1 MTTRPARGAA
11 RLAAILDSLPDALLL
26 VDSRGIVV
34 NANTRALDL
43 FETPDGPLV
52 GRPIGDVLT
61 QFDVGKVVGR
71 SRRRK
76 DRRGDRTEPDRLTG
90 RRTDGTTFGCDVST
104 SFLSSSGE
112 EDLLVVVIRA
122 SSAAATTSTVTED
135 TGEVARQAQ
144 QTELI
149 LRAASEAIVGVDS
162 QGKIILANPAAA
174 RMLRCKAGELAGRDL
189 HELAHHSR
197 ADGSSYPRDE
207 SPLVE
212 TLRTGRR
219 AKSREEVLWRRDGSM
234 ITVAMTTFPATDGS
248 SLTGAIITYTDR
260 SDLIA
265 ARKRRDELIHVMR
278 RELGRP
284 LRRARN
290 DLARVAAGEY
300 GELPATAQGAL
311 DELGTALD
319 RLVRIVND
327 SLDQDRTE
335 VGKTPLTIERIEAA
349 KLIQLAIEATSAAA
363 DAAGVRIT
371 NDADGVGIDADPDR
385 LGKALATVLQTAVRS
400 APAGSAVTVVAKR
413 RGEQLRIVIRGTG
426 TGLPPRIME
435 RHPTYDDRDDIEA
448 AIMLARRTVEQHG
461 GRMVLNSSAADGTT
475 CSIELPLPT
484 PPQIDA
490 ATIIQVRP
498 GSTGEQIAI
507 SDSGALRRPS
517 GIPAQPE
524 PARIVQ
530 ARPLPDQPAAAAISA
545 AAASATTP
553 PVSAS
558 PTPAAAPT
566 APDVPTPADPDVP
579 TPAVSDV
586 PAPAA
591 QAPAVQAPPAV
602 QVPAA
607 QTAAAAASSRAAIPT
622 PAAPPAPAAKT
633 GDPTT
638 RPGWTVGPDTMASPL
653 PDVAHLPS
661 VADLPPV
668 ETAPRSV
675 ERMPSTG
682 GLLALPKSVLVWPQ
696 AHEATAVSLNRLGWH
711 SIPVGTPHDLTGY
724 LSREPSALLIDPLT
738 GPVTRTALTV
748 IRNSA
753 VEVGLPLIVAA
764 GLGEVSANALYGS
777 DPAAL
782 LRALIPS
789 GRKDG
794 RPARVLLIEGDATV
808 ATVLGSNLERRG
820 MQVVH
825 STSESEAVLR
835 AAITP
840 PDLVVTDLMLTR
852 PRGPGIVD
860 WLRLHDRLA
869 ETPMVTYTTAALEPV
884 GYERLRRGETVLMLQ
899 GRAETPVVEERLTLL
914 VERMSGHSS

>member
-26 VDSRGIVV
+26 IDARGIVV

-43 FETPDGPLV
+43 FEAPDGPLV
-52 GRPIGDVLT
+52 GRPIGDVLL

-104 SFLSSSGE
+104 SFLSSTGE

-122 SSAAATTSTVTED
+122 SSTAAAFSTVNED

-149 LRAASEAIVGVDS
+149 LRAASEAIVGVDA

-174 RMLRCKAGELAGRDL
+174 RMLRCKASELAGRDL

-234 ITVAMTTFPATDGS
+234 ITVAMNTFPVSDGN
-248 SLTGAIITYTDR
+248 SLAGAIITYTDR

-265 ARKRRDELIHVMR
+265 ARKRRDELVHVMR

-290 DLARVAAGEY
+290 DLARIAAGEY

-319 RLVRIVND
+319 RLVRIVSD
-327 SLDQDRTE
+327 SLDQDRTDA
-335 VGKTPLTIERIEAA
+335 GKMPLTIERIEAA

-413 RGEQLRIVIRGTG
+413 RGEQLRIVVRGTG

-435 RHPTYDDRDDIEA
+435 RPSYDDRDDVEA

-461 GRMVLNSSAADGTT
+461 GRMVLNTSAADGTT

-498 GSTGEQIAI
+498 GGTGEQIAI
-507 SDSGALRRPS
+507 SDSGVLRRS
-517 GIPAQPE
+517 GGVPAQPE
-524 PARIVQ
+524 PPRIVQ
-530 ARPLPDQPAAAAISA
+530 ARPQHADLPAASTATAAAAP
-545 AAASATTP
+545 ATTP
-553 PVSAS
+553 PAPARQAPTGPVPAAPAAATPAPSATAPPTTAPA
-558 PTPAAAPT
+558 PTPAAAS
-566 APDVPTPADPDVP
+566 A
-579 TPAVSDV
+579 
-586 PAPAA
+586 PAPA
-591 QAPAVQAPPAV
+591 PPA
-602 QVPAA
+602 
-607 QTAAAAASSRAAIPT
+607 
-622 PAAPPAPAAKT
+622 KT
-633 GDPTT
+633 SDPTA
-638 RPGWTVGPDTMASPL
+638 RPGGWAVGPDTMASPL

-668 ETAPRSV
+668 ETTPRNV
-675 ERMPSTG
+675 DRLPSTG

-696 AHEATAVSLNRLGWH
+696 AHEATAASLNRLGWH

-782 LRALIPS
+782 LRALILS

-869 ETPMVTYTTAALEPV
+869 QTPMVTYTTAALEPV
-884 GYERLRRGETVLMLQ
+884 GYERLRRGETVLLLQ

>member
-26 VDSRGIVV
+26 VDARGLVV

-52 GRPIGDVLT
+52 GRSIGDVLL
-61 QFDVGKVVGR
+61 QFDINKVAGR

-76 DRRGDRTEPDRLTG
+76 DRRGDRVEPDRLTG
-90 RRTDGTTFGCDVST
+90 RRTDGSTFGCDVST
-104 SFLSSSGE
+104 SFLSSTGE

-122 SSAAATTSTVTED
+122 SSTAVED
-135 TGEVARQAQ
+135 TGEVARQAH

-197 ADGSSYPRDE
+197 ADGTPNPREE
-207 SPLVE
+207 SPMVE

-219 AKSREEVLWRRDGSM
+219 AKSKEELLWRRDGSM
-234 ITVAMTTFPATDGS
+234 ITVEMSTFPVTDS
-248 SLTGAIITYTDR
+248 SSQSGAIITYTDR
-260 SDLIA
+260 SDLVA
-265 ARKRRDELIHVMR
+265 ARKRRDELVHVMR

-290 DLARVAAGEY
+290 DLARIAAGEY

-319 RLVRIVND
+319 RLVRIIGD
-327 SLDQDRTE
+327 TLDQDRGDS
-335 VGKTPLTIERIEAA
+335 GKTPLSIERIEAS

-371 NDADGVGIDADPDR
+371 NDADGVGIDADADR
-385 LGKALATVLQTAVRS
+385 MGKALATVLQTAVRS

-413 RGEQLRIVIRGTG
+413 RGEQLRIVVRGTG
-426 TGLPPRIME
+426 TDLPPRILE
-435 RHPTYDDRDDIEA
+435 RSSYDDRDDVEA
-448 AIMLARRTVEQHG
+448 AIALARRTVEQHG

-498 GSTGEQIAI
+498 GQSEPRLTLPDPYGQ
-507 SDSGALRRPS
+507 RRPAA
-517 GIPAQPE
+517 GIPAQP
-524 PARIVQ
+524 ASTRTVQ
-530 ARPLPDQPAAAAISA
+530 ARQQPQVIQPVEP
-545 AAASATTP
+545 AT
-553 PVSAS
+553 VV
-558 PTPAAAPT
+558 PTPAAAP
-566 APDVPTPADPDVP
+566 
-579 TPAVSDV
+579 
-586 PAPAA
+586 
-591 QAPAVQAPPAV
+591 
-602 QVPAA
+602 
-607 QTAAAAASSRAAIPT
+607 AAASSAPTTAPAPDSTPT
-622 PAAPPAPAAKT
+622 PAQPAPASSP
-633 GDPTT
+633 G
-638 RPGWTVGPDTMASPL
+638 GWTMGPETLASEL
-653 PDVAHLPS
+653 PDVADLPS
-661 VADLPPV
+661 LADLP
-668 ETAPRSV
+668 APEPAPSKL
-675 ERMPSTG
+675 PSTA

-696 AHEATAVSLNRLGWH
+696 SHEATAGALNRMGWH

-724 LSREPSALLIDPLT
+724 LTREPSALLIDPLT

-764 GLGEVSANALYGS
+764 GLGEVAANALYGS

-789 GRKDG
+789 GRKNG
-794 RPARVLLIEGDATV
+794 LPARVLLIEGDATV

-820 MQVVH
+820 MQVIH

-835 AAITP
+835 AAITT

-869 ETPMVTYTTAALEPV
+869 QTPMVTYTTAALEPA
-884 GYERLRRGETVLMLQ
+884 GYDRLRRGETVLFLQ
-899 GRAETPVVEERLTLL
+899 GRAETPAVEERLTLL
-914 VERMSGHSS
+914 VERMSGHS

>member
-1 MTTRPARGAA
+1 VTTRPARGAA

-34 NANTRALDL
+34 NANTRALNL

-52 GRPIGDVLT
+52 GRPIGEVLV

-104 SFLSSSGE
+104 SFLSSTGE

-122 SSAAATTSTVTED
+122 SSTAAAFSTVNED

-149 LRAASEAIVGVDS
+149 LRAASEAIVGVDA

-174 RMLRCKAGELAGRDL
+174 RMLRCKASELAGRDL

-234 ITVAMTTFPATDGS
+234 ITVAMNTFPVTDRD
-248 SLTGAIITYTDR
+248 SLAGAIITYTDR

-265 ARKRRDELIHVMR
+265 ARKRRDELVHVMR

-290 DLARVAAGEY
+290 DLARIAAGEY

-311 DELGTALD
+311 DELGTAVD
-319 RLVRIVND
+319 RLVRIVSD
-327 SLDQDRTE
+327 SLDQDRSD
-335 VGKTPLTIERIEAA
+335 VGKTPLTMERIEAA

-413 RGEQLRIVIRGTG
+413 RGEQLRIVVRGTG

-435 RHPTYDDRDDIEA
+435 RTTYDDRDDVEA

-498 GSTGEQIAI
+498 GATGEQIAI
-507 SDSGALRRPS
+507 SDSGVMRRPS
-517 GIPAQPE
+517 PARAEQP
-524 PARIVQ
+524 RIVQ
-530 ARPLPDQPAAAAISA
+530 ARPQQADSPAAAA
-545 AAASATTP
+545 
-553 PVSAS
+553 
-558 PTPAAAPT
+558 
-566 APDVPTPADPDVP
+566 
-579 TPAVSDV
+579 
-586 PAPAA
+586 
-591 QAPAVQAPPAV
+591 
-602 QVPAA
+602 
-607 QTAAAAASSRAAIPT
+607 AAAAAT
-622 PAAPPAPAAKT
+622 PAAAPPAPAAPAPAVPAPIPPTPAAPTPAAPMPATRVPTAAAAAATPVPETAPAAKSS
-633 GDPTT
+633 DPAA
-638 RPGWTVGPDTMASPL
+638 RPGGWSVGPDTMASPL

-668 ETAPRSV
+668 ETTPRNA
-675 ERMPSTG
+675 ERPPSTG

-696 AHEATAVSLNRLGWH
+696 AHEATEVSLHRLGWH

-808 ATVLGSNLERRG
+808 ATVLGTNLERRG

-869 ETPMVTYTTAALEPV
+869 ETPMVTYTTAALESI
-884 GYERLRRGETVLMLQ
+884 GYERLRRGETVLLLQ
-899 GRAETPVVEERLTLL
+899 GRAEIPVVEERLTLL

>member
-26 VDSRGIVV
+26 IDSRGIVI

-52 GRPIGDVLT
+52 GRPIGDVLVR
-61 QFDVGKVVGR
+61 FDVGKVVGR

-90 RRTDGTTFGCDVST
+90 RRTDGTTFGCEVST
-104 SFLSSSGE
+104 SFLSSTGE

-122 SSAAATTSTVTED
+122 SSTAAAFSTANED
-135 TGEVARQAQ
+135 TGEVARQAR

-149 LRAASEAIVGVDS
+149 LRAASEAIVGVDA

-174 RMLRCKAGELAGRDL
+174 RMLRCKASELAGRDL

-234 ITVAMTTFPATDGS
+234 ITVAMNTFPVADGN
-248 SLTGAIITYTDR
+248 SLAGAIITYTDR

-265 ARKRRDELIHVMR
+265 ARKRRDELVNVMR

-290 DLARVAAGEY
+290 DLARIAAGEY

-319 RLVRIVND
+319 RLVRIVSD
-327 SLDQDRTE
+327 SLDQDRAE
-335 VGKTPLTIERIEAA
+335 AGKTPLTLERIEAA

-363 DAAGVRIT
+363 EAAGVRIT

-385 LGKALATVLQTAVRS
+385 LGKALTTVLQTAVRS

-435 RHPTYDDRDDIEA
+435 RPSYDDRDDIEA

-498 GSTGEQIAI
+498 GATGEQAAI
-507 SDSGALRRPS
+507 SNSGVLRRPA

-524 PARIVQ
+524 PPRIVQ
-530 ARPLPDQPAAAAISA
+530 ARPQQADLPAAATAPA
-545 AAASATTP
+545 APAPVAP
-553 PVSAS
+553 PPAEAR
-558 PTPAAAPT
+558 PTPAAAPAA
-566 APDVPTPADPDVP
+566 APAGPTDPTPATP
-579 TPAVSDV
+579 TPATTPATTPPATTPPATTPPATPPPAAAPAAAAAPPV

-591 QAPAVQAPPAV
+591 KSSER
-602 QVPAA
+602 
-607 QTAAAAASSRAAIPT
+607 TA
-622 PAAPPAPAAKT
+622 
-633 GDPTT
+633 
-638 RPGWTVGPDTMASPL
+638 RPGSGWSVGPDTMASPL
-653 PDVAHLPS
+653 PDVADLPS
-661 VADLPPV
+661 VADLPPI
-668 ETAPRSV
+668 ETSPRNAG
-675 ERMPSTG
+675 RLPSTG

-696 AHEATAVSLNRLGWH
+696 AHEATAISLNRLGWH

-899 GRAETPVVEERLTLL
+899 GRAETPAVEERLTLL
-914 VERMSGHSS
+914 VERMSGHSN